1 MNKRACACL
10 LSALCLMNA
19 FVFTACKQDEKEE
32 ETPVTEEKLTYA
44 DLYKTE
50 EKKSAPI
57 TGAALYK
64 ASYGYTLSQ
73 EQGYNCFRYEYLK
86 DGACTA
92 MTYADEAWQGG
103 GARMR
108 GEEMFASASAEAV
121 RMYRVT
127 QEGTGTLYGNFK
139 CAEGSAAATV
149 TVYADGERVYQGA
162 LQAGDTVGKYF
173 EVTLSLYEGSEVCF
187 AVGGEG
193 AHVLFDPVVTFEE
206 AQNESLYH
214 LTATGKQYGD
224 VFPYYDEEQHRLYMG
239 FLWSDNAALADN
251 YHDALEL
258 SDNLL
263 TFTDVP
269 EANNYDIWRYYREN
283 YRIHQLYDVNRFVDR
298 SIYTFGVRDNM
309 MYFDEE
315 NGRYLMIAG
324 CYYQFDGAAQTS
336 DLVIYASDDDIAMS
350 WTRPGNVVEAGY
362 SRNLPECPSLMKI
375 GDRWYVFVSVAYN
388 TAHQVGPLQYWTG
401 DAGVDCMD
409 VDWSDKDFAFLD
421 GEDLCAARPTQVGD
435 KVYMWGW
442 IPSTYDTMPWAPWA
456 GYLNLPREVVQQA
469 DGSLGGR
476 LDPGLSALL
485 NYGNVYSLGADNFAV
500 ESGAASASEGTLS
513 MSGSENYV
521 RLGDFH
527 RSYVTF
533 RADMGAS
540 DCVGYV
546 MRQDGR
552 EYRVVIE
559 RENGQLYMKV
569 LSPDDP
575 SHKVNSVIALPD
587 DTDVFDVKIVND
599 GEFVEFFVNDT
610 CALTAHTAMTGTTHT
625 AYLYSDSA
633 ATFSDVNIAK
643 LRPYGEI

>member
-1 MNKRACACL
+1 MKKITATAVAVLIL
-10 LSALCLMNA
+10 LQGVCFMS
-19 FVFTACKQDEKEE
+19 ACKQDDSPETFDYASLYRTSREE
-32 ETPVTEEKLTYA
+32 PYVEEARLTA
-44 DLYKTE
+44 R
-50 EKKSAPI
+50 AR
-57 TGAALYK
+57 
-64 ASYGYTLSQ
+64 YGYTLSQ

-86 DGACTA
+86 DGAYTA

-149 TVYADGERVYQGA
+149 TVYADGECVYQGA

-173 EVTLSLYEGSEVCF
+173 EVTLSLHEGSEVCF

-239 FLWSDNAALADN
+239 FLWSDNAALANN

-269 EANNYDIWRYYREN
+269 EANNYDTWRYYREN

-350 WTRPGNVVEAGY
+350 WTRPGNVVEVGY

-388 TAHQVGPLQYWTG
+388 TAHQVGLLQYWTG

-456 GYLNLPREVVQQA
+456 GYLNLPRGHGCLRLCRIRHA
-469 DGSLGGR
+469 PGR
-476 LDPGLSALL
+476 KRVPRGHRAGERSALHE
-485 NYGNVYSLGADNFAV
+485 GAFARRSFAQG
-500 ESGAASASEGTLS
+500 EQCHRAS
-513 MSGSENYV
+513 
-521 RLGDFH
+521 R
-527 RSYVTF
+527 
-533 RADMGAS
+533 
-540 DCVGYV
+540 
-546 MRQDGR
+546 
-552 EYRVVIE
+552 
-559 RENGQLYMKV
+559 
-569 LSPDDP
+569 
-575 SHKVNSVIALPD
+575 
-587 DTDVFDVKIVND
+587 
-599 GEFVEFFVNDT
+599 
-610 CALTAHTAMTGTTHT
+610 
-625 AYLYSDSA
+625 
-633 ATFSDVNIAK
+633 
-643 LRPYGEI
+643 

>member
-1 MNKRACACL
+1 MRILLTGFPSVQMTASNNYSVAFDLKLTGTTEVYVHFVGLDGTNNSNIYLRIVGQGAYLCITDNFGHDIYNNTGDLHGGLDATPVALEDFAHFELVHFEGYLELWVNGTRRCVSHL
-10 LSALCLMNA
+10 CDFGNNNYMSRSPIEEGTITAIALHAQNANAAVVDNIKVTEPTGAATSYSETNADITTSSSKTFPLSAL
-19 FVFTACKQDEKEE
+19 
-32 ETPVTEEKLTYA
+32 
-44 DLYKTE
+44 
-50 EKKSAPI
+50 
-57 TGAALYK
+57 
-64 ASYGYTLSQ
+64 
-73 EQGYNCFRYEYLK
+73 
-86 DGACTA
+86 
-92 MTYADEAWQGG
+92 
-103 GARMR
+103 
-108 GEEMFASASAEAV
+108 
-121 RMYRVT
+121 
-127 QEGTGTLYGNFK
+127 
-139 CAEGSAAATV
+139 
-149 TVYADGERVYQGA
+149 
-162 LQAGDTVGKYF
+162 
-173 EVTLSLYEGSEVCF
+173 
-187 AVGGEG
+187 
-193 AHVLFDPVVTFEE
+193 
-206 AQNESLYH
+206 
-214 LTATGKQYGD
+214 
-224 VFPYYDEEQHRLYMG
+224 
-239 FLWSDNAALADN
+239 
-251 YHDALEL
+251 
-258 SDNLL
+258 NL
-263 TFTDVP
+263 
-269 EANNYDIWRYYREN
+269 YREN
-283 YRIHQLYDVNRFVDR
+283 FLAEASFVITDETASGYYPTIKLFGLNASLRSNNQKEYAVNVQALVNGTSFQPQIMWQPEDPETAWDGVTGTEVTVAQGQTVTMRVEVYGDHFDLYVNGEISV
-298 SIYTFGVRDNM
+298 STTFTEMGL
-309 MYFDEE
+309 EE
-315 NGRYLMIAG
+315 GRVQYIRVQSGNG
-324 CYYQFDGAAQTS
+324 GAAQTS

-421 GEDLCAARPTQVGD
+421 GEDLCAARPTQVGG

-456 GYLNLPREVVQQA
+456 GYLNLPREVVQRE

-559 RENGQLYMKV
+559 RENSQLYMKV